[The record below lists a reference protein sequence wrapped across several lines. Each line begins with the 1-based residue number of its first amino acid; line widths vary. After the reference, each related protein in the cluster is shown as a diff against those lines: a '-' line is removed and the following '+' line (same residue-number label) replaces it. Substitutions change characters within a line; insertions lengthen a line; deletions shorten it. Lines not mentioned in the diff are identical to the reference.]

1 MYCIKI
7 FHNETYS
14 AGKDE
19 IYLKDRNKF
28 LHELIRIAV
37 WLIVWQIAAFILK
50 DTISF
55 AGPVETAGVLW
66 RCLWDRNFY
75 VAVWTTFSGIAAG
88 FFLSMVFGTLLGY
101 LSYFHKTV
109 DFFITPVI
117 DFCRYIPMI
126 SFTLLAILWS
136 DSSVLALEVS
146 LFLSFPVIYKHTL
159 IGLKNSSQH
168 YLNRVYHIKMQP
180 VKKFIYM
187 YQPVRMPEYIPGCHR
202 ALNMCWKSGIIAQ
215 LLGNTRHSI
224 GSMLYVAR
232 DNGDVAAI
240 FAWTIVIVG
249 LSIAFEQIVIR
260 MLTIDRFNAGRV
272 NVEEVFEDLEDE
284 EISL

>member
-1 MYCIKI
+1 
-7 FHNETYS
+7 
-14 AGKDE
+14 
-19 IYLKDRNKF
+19 
-28 LHELIRIAV
+28 
-37 WLIVWQIAAFILK
+37 
-50 DTISF
+50 
-55 AGPVETAGVLW
+55 
-66 RCLWDRNFY
+66 
-75 VAVWTTFSGIAAG
+75 
-88 FFLSMVFGTLLGY
+88 
-101 LSYFHKTV
+101 
-109 DFFITPVI
+109 
-117 DFCRYIPMI
+117 
-126 SFTLLAILWS
+126 
-136 DSSVLALEVS
+136 
-146 LFLSFPVIYKHTL
+146 
-159 IGLKNSSQH
+159 
-168 YLNRVYHIKMQP
+168 MQP